1 MLICKTQEI
10 DIETVVSI
18 ETDSENS
25 QFIMASSKEEH
36 LNLIADRNIEH
47 LILKSENN
55 ITIGFVILAGLQN
68 NNRSIEFRRIVINQK
83 GRGFGRMAIKELK
96 QYCFKKLNCHRLWLD
111 VFETNKRARY
121 LYQSEGFKEEGTLR
135 DSILVNDEFKNLI
148 IMSMLENEYIN
159 TTTNKI

>member
-18 ETDSENS
+18 EADTENS
-25 QFIMASSKEEH
+25 QFILPNSREEH
-36 LNLIADRNIEH
+36 LHLITDSDIEH

-68 NNRSIEFRRIVINQK
+68 NNRSIEFRRIVINSK
-83 GRGFGRMAIKELK
+83 GRGYGRMAIKELK
-96 QYCFKKLNCHRLWLD
+96 QYCFKKLDCHRLWLD
-111 VFETNKRARY
+111 VFETNERARY
-121 LYQSEGFKEEGTLR
+121 LYQSEGFKEEGILR
-135 DSILVNDEFKNLI
+135 DSIWVNGEFKNLI